1 MSNQTLNLNNELYQ
15 YVLDHGLRE
24 PEVLTRLRA
33 DTNRLSEANMQIS
46 PEQGQ
51 FMALLVQLMGARK
64 ILEIG
69 TFTGYSSTSMALALP
84 DDGLIVCC
92 DLSWSWTAMAREYW
106 QEAGVDNKI
115 DLRLAPALSTLNL
128 LIDEGWDD
136 FDIVFIDADKDNYLN
151 YYESALRL
159 LRPGGLIMV
168 DNVLWG
174 GNVVNAENHEPSTEA
189 IRAFNRFV
197 HQDDRVEISLVPI
210 GDGLSLLRKL

>member
-1 MSNQTLNLNNELYQ
+1 
-15 YVLDHGLRE
+15 
-24 PEVLTRLRA
+24 
-33 DTNRLSEANMQIS
+33 MQIS

-51 FMALLVQLMGARK
+51 FMALLVKLMVARK

-69 TFTGYSSTSMALALP
+69 TFTGYSSTAMALALP

-92 DLSWSWTAMAREYW
+92 DLSWSWTAKAREYW

-115 DLRLAPALSTLNL
+115 DLRLAPALSTVNL
-128 LIDEGWDD
+128 LIEEGWDD
-136 FDIVFIDADKDNYLN
+136 FDIVFIDADKENYLN
-151 YYESALRL
+151 YYEAALKL

-174 GNVVNAENHEPSTEA
+174 GDVVNEANHEPSTEA

-197 HQDDRVEISLVPI
+197 RQDDRVEISLIPV
-210 GDGLSLLRKL
+210 GDGLSLLRKR